1 MEIIK
6 KKKREMEIKRKN
18 SVREMEIKIN
28 DARICLIKMVERI
41 RSVDSQKWKSSA
53 RVRESEAENNEWMHE
68 RKNEEIFCLR
78 RETR

>member
-6 KKKREMEIKRKN
+6 KKKKLVREMEIKRKN

-41 RSVDSQKWKSSA
+41 RSVDS
-53 RVRESEAENNEWMHE
+53 
-68 RKNEEIFCLR
+68 
-78 RETR
+78 